1 MKINNTNKINSFFN
15 NVKIEAIHNALKNNN
30 YKGIR
35 RDQIENLL
43 KTKNIDEVY
52 KILKLKYKKKNFLL
66 VYFFIL
72 LTSILGISSII
83 GYQIYQNEN
92 FQFQKYILLENYN
105 SFLIIDYFLVT
116 NLLILTVF
124 LILFVYEII
133 IYFRYKK

>member
-1 MKINNTNKINSFFN
+1 MKINNTNKIDSFFN
-15 NVKIEAIHNALKNNN
+15 NVKIEAIHNALKNDN

-43 KTKNIDEVY
+43 KTKNIDETY

-72 LTSILGISSII
+72 LTSILSISSII

-105 SFLIIDYFLVT
+105 SFLIIDYILIV
-116 NLLILTVF
+116 NLLILIVF
-124 LILFVYEII
+124 LILFIYEII
-133 IYFRYKK
+133 IHLRFKK